1 MNSVVKLEHP
11 RNAAVS
17 GDGEGAAFKF
27 LPATLAAQCQALI
40 ESFHEMHGYACLP
53 DIMWKAGLGPFIKA
67 HSELRDLLKK
77 ASTTRSAKKSNAG
90 FVRIATNILSLEI
103 LANHFAGWNA
113 IYPDAA
119 RQAEAILTRH
129 PRGSHTRLLDFY
141 LHPPRYPNSASIAV
155 LVPRGSSSRTS
166 DFAR

>member
-1 MNSVVKLEHP
+1 MNNVVKLEHP
-11 RNAAVS
+11 RNASVS
-17 GDGEGAAFKF
+17 RDSESSGFSF
-27 LPATLAAQCQALI
+27 VPPTLTARCQALI

-53 DIMWKAGLGPFIKA
+53 DIMWKAGLGPFIEA

-77 ASTTRSAKKSNAG
+77 ASTTRSAKKSNAC

-119 RQAEAILTRH
+119 TNAQAILKRNTR
-129 PRGSHTRLLDFY
+129 GTL
-141 LHPPRYPNSASIAV
+141 
-155 LVPRGSSSRTS
+155 
-166 DFAR
+166 